1 MKNSKL
7 EKKLKQEIQ
16 AITPNV
22 SEKIFSKINLV
33 PKQQM
38 SFFAK
43 LKLLFQ
49 NKVLLTASYAALVF
63 MVMLSGFFLF
73 TNVTPSVYATI
84 ALDVNP
90 SIELNVDK
98 QNKVLSVIVNNEDAN
113 VLLQELQLKN
123 VTLDDAVLQIMD
135 SMVQFGYLDSTK
147 NSVLVSVKGKDA
159 KLEFVMKQRTKQ
171 LLMQAFSGSSIIGS
185 IITQSLVEDELTKEL
200 IENYGISKGKAR
212 IIEKIIE
219 LDPRMT
225 VQGLVQ
231 LSINDLNLLVQAK
244 DLMLEEVE
252 VTGKASDSVYLS
264 VLDIQNIVLTHAE
277 LERSE
282 LLFIETEFEED
293 DGQLIYEV
301 EFETISGEYEYKV
314 NAVNGTILSFEQE
327 EEDEAETPTNILS
340 QEELLQIIFNHS
352 GYTQEQL
359 EELDIELEYDE
370 PIYIYYVEAQTEGIE
385 FEYEINAVSGV
396 IISYHE
402 ENIEDDE

>member
-1 MKNSKL
+1 M
-7 EKKLKQEIQ
+7 
-16 AITPNV
+16 
-22 SEKIFSKINLV
+22 
-33 PKQQM
+33 
-38 SFFAK
+38 
-43 LKLLFQ
+43 FQ